1 MTDRKHRLEPRKQ
14 PIQRRSRATVD
25 ELLLAAAQVF
35 EALGYAA
42 ATTNRIA
49 QRAGSS
55 IGTLY
60 QYFPSKEAIA
70 VALLE
75 RHLAETDQWL
85 QQWAAGVQPGQQ
97 NLRRALQDYV
107 SGMLDIHSARPRLQ
121 HILLEEIPLPERVH
135 LTLIEA
141 ERRAATTMGAVL
153 AAYPGIHRSRLE
165 RAGFLL
171 VQTVES
177 LSHRFAAHPDGQL
190 VSREGFLEDLV
201 TMLEAYLT
209 CPASRLAPTA
219 PS

>member
-1 MTDRKHRLEPRKQ
+1 
-14 PIQRRSRATVD
+14 VD

-35 EALGYAA
+35 EVLGYA

-49 QRAGSS
+49 QRAGVS

-60 QYFPSKEAIA
+60 QYFPSKEAVA

-75 RHLAETDQWL
+75 RHLTETEQRL
-85 QQWAAGVQPGQQ
+85 QLWVAGVVPGHQT
-97 NLRRALQDYV
+97 LRQALQDYV
-107 SGMLDIHSARPRLQ
+107 AGMLDIHSARPRLQ

-135 LTLIEA
+135 LSLIDA
-141 ERRAATTMGAVL
+141 ERRAAATVATLL
-153 AAYPGIHRSRLE
+153 ASYPEIHRARLE
-165 RAGFLL
+165 RAGYLL

-177 LSHRFAAHPDGQL
+177 LTHRFAAHPVGQL

-209 CPASRLAPTA
+209 CPPSRVARA
-219 PS
+219 ARS